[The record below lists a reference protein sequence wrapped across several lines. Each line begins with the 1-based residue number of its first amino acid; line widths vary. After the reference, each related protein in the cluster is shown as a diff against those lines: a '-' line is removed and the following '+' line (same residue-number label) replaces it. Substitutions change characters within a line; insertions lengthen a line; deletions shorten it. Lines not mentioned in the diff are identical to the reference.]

1 VVRVLTSGCRAR
13 FNNRLQEATHVRIA
27 LLISS
32 LLLATDLLAQ
42 AGSPALDEP
51 RPIEAV
57 DTVFIEDLT
66 WMEVRD
72 AIQAGKS
79 TVLVASGG
87 VEQNGPYLVTG
98 KHNVV
103 LQAMT
108 ESIARKLGN
117 ALVAPIIAFV
127 PEGDFDPPT
136 GHMRYPGT
144 ISLTQETY
152 KALLRD
158 IASSLKAHG
167 FEHVIFIGDSGGNQ
181 TGMKEVAS
189 ELTVRFRGKPGVHF
203 IPEFYDYDGLMAWLK
218 EQGYPQVD
226 QGLHDDYGITS
237 IMMSVEPESVR
248 YRQRVVKG
256 LDSINGIR
264 ITPIEK
270 TQEVGRK
277 AVEWRAEQTVEAIR
291 KAVSSQ
297 PASSP

>member
-1 VVRVLTSGCRAR
+1 MRFVLPLA
-13 FNNRLQEATHVRIA
+13 FV
-27 LLISS
+27 LLGTE
-32 LLLATDLLAQ
+32 LFAQ
-42 AGSPALDEP
+42 AGSPPIDEP

-72 AIQAGKS
+72 ALKAGKTTAIVS
-79 TVLVASGG
+79 SGG

-117 ALVAPIIAFV
+117 ALVAPIIPFV
-127 PEGDFDPPT
+127 PEGDFNPPT
-136 GHMRYPGT
+136 GHMKYPGT
-144 ISLTQETY
+144 ISVTQETY

-167 FEHVIFIGDSGGNQ
+167 FEHIVFIGDSGGNQ

-189 ELTVRFRGKPGVHF
+189 ELDTRFGGKPGVHF
-203 IPEFYDYDGLMAWLK
+203 IPEFYDYDGLMTWLG
-218 EQGYPQVD
+218 EQGYKQVD

-237 IMMSVEPESVR
+237 IMMTVDPESVR
-248 YRQRVVKG
+248 YKQRVVKG
-256 LDSINGIR
+256 LDSINGIK

-270 TQEVGRK
+270 TQDAGRK
-277 AVEWRAEQTVEAIR
+277 AVEWRATKTVEAIR
-291 KAVSSQ
+291 KAVSSH
-297 PASSP
+297 PTSSP

>member
-1 VVRVLTSGCRAR
+1 MRFALPLAFVLLSGEL
-13 FNNRLQEATHVRIA
+13 F
-27 LLISS
+27 
-32 LLLATDLLAQ
+32 AQ
-42 AGSPALDEP
+42 AGSPAPDEP
-51 RPIEAV
+51 RPIDAV

-72 AIQAGKS
+72 AIKAGKTS
-79 TVLVASGG
+79 VLVATGG

-103 LQAMT
+103 LHAMT

-127 PEGDFDPPT
+127 PEGDTDPPT

-167 FEHVIFIGDSGGNQ
+167 FEHIIFIGDSGGNQ
-181 TGMKEVAS
+181 TGMKEVAA
-189 ELTVRFRGKPGVHF
+189 ELTARFRGKPGVHF
-203 IPEFYDYDGLMAWLK
+203 IPEFYDYDGLMAWLDQ
-218 EQGYPQVD
+218 QGYKQVD

-237 IMMSVEPESVR
+237 IMMTVDPQSVR
-248 YRQRVVKG
+248 YKQRVVKG
-256 LDSINGIR
+256 LDSINGIK
-264 ITPIEK
+264 ITPVEK
-270 TQEVGRK
+270 TEEAGRK
-277 AVEWRAEQTVEAIR
+277 AIEWRASQTVDAIR
-291 KAVSSQ
+291 KAIASR
-297 PASSP
+297 PTSSP

>member
-1 VVRVLTSGCRAR
+1 MR
-13 FNNRLQEATHVRIA
+13 FV
-27 LLISS
+27 S
-32 LLLATDLLAQ
+32 LLAFILLASGLFAQ
-42 AGSPALDEP
+42 GGQPALDEP

-72 AIQAGKS
+72 AIGAGKT

-127 PEGDFDPPT
+127 PEGDVDPPT

-144 ISLTQETY
+144 ISLTQETF

-158 IASSLKAHG
+158 IASSLRAHG
-167 FEHVIFIGDSGGNQ
+167 FEHIIFIGDSGGNQ
-181 TGMKEVAS
+181 TGMKEVAA
-189 ELTVRFRGKPGVHF
+189 ELTARFRGKPGVHF
-203 IPEFYDYDGLMAWLK
+203 IPEFYDYEGLMSWLA

-237 IMMSVEPESVR
+237 IMMSVDPASVR
-248 YRQRVVKG
+248 YQQRVVKG
-256 LDSINGIR
+256 LDSINGIK
-264 ITPIEK
+264 ISPVEK
-270 TQEVGRK
+270 TREVGRK
-277 AVEWRAEQTVEAIR
+277 AVEWRAQKTVDAIR
-291 KAVSSQ
+291 KAVSSL
-297 PASSP
+297 PASLP

>member
-1 VVRVLTSGCRAR
+1 MKT
-13 FNNRLQEATHVRIA
+13 A
-27 LLISS
+27 LP
-32 LLLATDLLAQ
+32 LALVFFAADLFAQ
-42 AGSPALDEP
+42 AGSPPLDEP
-51 RPIEAV
+51 RPIDAV

-72 AIQAGKS
+72 AIKAGK
-79 TVLVASGG
+79 TTALVASGG

-117 ALVAPIIAFV
+117 ALVAPIIPFV

-144 ISLTQETY
+144 ISVTQDTY

-158 IASSLKAHG
+158 IGSSLKAHG
-167 FEHVIFIGDSGGNQ
+167 FENIIFIGDSGGNQ
-181 TGMKEVAS
+181 TGMNEVAT
-189 ELTVRFRGKPGVHF
+189 ELTSRFGGKPGVHF
-203 IPEFYDYDGLMAWLK
+203 IPEFYDYPGLMDWLK
-218 EQGYPQVD
+218 AEGYPQVD

-237 IMMSVEPESVR
+237 IMATVDPDSVR

-256 LDSINGIR
+256 LDSINGIK
-264 ITPIEK
+264 ITPLEK
-270 TQEVGRK
+270 TQELGRK
-277 AVEWRAEQTVEAIR
+277 AVEWRANKTIDAIR
-291 KAVSSQ
+291 KAVSGR
-297 PASSP
+297 ATSSP

>member
-1 VVRVLTSGCRAR
+1 VARVLTSGCRAR

-248 YRQRVVKG
+248 YRQRVLKG

>member
-1 VVRVLTSGCRAR
+1 VARVLTSGCRAR

-27 LLISS
+27 LLISF

-72 AIQAGKS
+72 AIQAGKN

-248 YRQRVVKG
+248 YRQRVLKG

-291 KAVSSQ
+291 KAVSSH

>member
-1 VVRVLTSGCRAR
+1 MR
-13 FNNRLQEATHVRIA
+13 FLLPLAFV
-27 LLISS
+27 LISGEVF
-32 LLLATDLLAQ
+32 AQ
-42 AGSPALDEP
+42 AGSPAPDEP

-72 AIQAGKS
+72 AIKAGNTS
-79 TVLVASGG
+79 VLVATGG
-87 VEQNGPYLVTG
+87 MEQNGPYLVTG

-127 PEGDFDPPT
+127 PEGDIDPPT

-144 ISLTQETY
+144 ISLTEQTY
-152 KALLRD
+152 QALLRD

-167 FEHVIFIGDSGGNQ
+167 FEHIIFIGDSGGNQ
-181 TGMKEVAS
+181 AGMKAVAE
-189 ELTVRFRGKPGVHF
+189 ELTARFGGRPGVHF
-203 IPEFYDYDGLMAWLK
+203 IPEFYDYEGLMDWLK

-237 IMMSVEPESVR
+237 IMMSVDPESVR
-248 YRQRVVKG
+248 YRQRVAKG
-256 LDSINGIR
+256 LDSINGLK
-264 ITPIEK
+264 ITPVAK

-277 AVEWRAEQTVEAIR
+277 AVEWRANKTVEAIL
-291 KAVSSQ
+291 KALSGQ
-297 PASSP
+297 PPSSP

>member
-1 VVRVLTSGCRAR
+1 VARVLTSGCRAR

-248 YRQRVVKG
+248 YRQRVLKG

-291 KAVSSQ
+291 KAVSSH

>member
-1 VVRVLTSGCRAR
+1 MRFALPLAFVLLSGEL
-13 FNNRLQEATHVRIA
+13 F
-27 LLISS
+27 
-32 LLLATDLLAQ
+32 AQ
-42 AGSPALDEP
+42 AGSPAPDEP
-51 RPIEAV
+51 RPIDAV

-72 AIQAGKS
+72 AIKAGKTS
-79 TVLVASGG
+79 VLVATGG

-127 PEGDFDPPT
+127 PEGDTDPPT

-158 IASSLKAHG
+158 VASSLKAHG
-167 FEHVIFIGDSGGNQ
+167 FEHILFIGDSGGNQ
-181 TGMKEVAS
+181 AGMKEVAS
-189 ELTVRFRGKPGVHF
+189 ELTARFGGKPGVHF
-203 IPEFYDYDGLMAWLK
+203 IPEFYDYEGLTAWLDQ
-218 EQGYPQVD
+218 QGYEQVD

-237 IMMSVEPESVR
+237 IMMTVDPQSVR
-248 YRQRVVKG
+248 YKQRVVKG
-256 LDSINGIR
+256 LDSINGIK

-270 TQEVGRK
+270 TQEAGRK
-277 AVEWRAEQTVEAIR
+277 AVEWRANKTVEAIR
-291 KAVSSQ
+291 KAVSGQ
-297 PASSP
+297 KTSSP

>member
-1 VVRVLTSGCRAR
+1 M
-13 FNNRLQEATHVRIA
+13 RLSLSLA
-27 LLISS
+27 LALFAGNAFGRSP
-32 LLLATDLLAQ
+32 Q

-51 RPIEAV
+51 RPIETV

-72 AIQAGKS
+72 AIKAGKTS
-79 TVLVASGG
+79 VLVATGG

-117 ALVAPIIAFV
+117 ALVAPIVAFV

-144 ISLTQETY
+144 IGLSEETY

-158 IASSLKAHG
+158 IASSLKTHG
-167 FEHVIFIGDSGGNQ
+167 FEHVVFIGDSGGNQ
-181 TGMKEVAS
+181 TGMKEVAA
-189 ELTVRFRGKPGVHF
+189 ELTARFGGKPGVHF
-203 IPEFYDYDGLMAWLK
+203 IPEFYDYPGLMTYL
-218 EQGYPQVD
+218 EQQGHKQVD
-226 QGLHDDYGITS
+226 QGIHDDYGITS
-237 IMMSVEPESVR
+237 IMMTVDPKSVR
-248 YRQRVVKG
+248 YQQRVVKG
-256 LDSINGIR
+256 LDSINGIK
-264 ITPIEK
+264 ITPVEK

-277 AVEWRAEQTVEAIR
+277 AIEWRANKTVEAIR
-291 KAVSSQ
+291 KAIGGK
-297 PASSP
+297 ATSSP

>member
-1 VVRVLTSGCRAR
+1 LARVLTSGCRAR

-27 LLISS
+27 LLISF

-72 AIQAGKS
+72 AIQAGKN

-248 YRQRVVKG
+248 YRQRVLKG

-291 KAVSSQ
+291 KAVSSH

>member
-1 VVRVLTSGCRAR
+1 MRFLLT
-13 FNNRLQEATHVRIA
+13 LA
-27 LLISS
+27 LPLFAGNAYS
-32 LLLATDLLAQ
+32 Q

-72 AIQAGKS
+72 AIKGGKTS
-79 TVLVASGG
+79 VLVATGG

-117 ALVAPIIAFV
+117 ALVAPIVPFV

-136 GHMRYPGT
+136 GHMKYPGT
-144 ISLTQETY
+144 ISLSQETY

-158 IASSLKAHG
+158 IASSLKTHG
-167 FEHVIFIGDSGGNQ
+167 FEHILFIGDSGGNQ
-181 TGMKEVAS
+181 TGMKEVAA
-189 ELTVRFRGKPGVHF
+189 ELTARFGGRPGVHF
-203 IPEFYDYDGLMAWLK
+203 IPEFYDYDGLMAWLDR
-218 EQGYPQVD
+218 EGYKQVD
-226 QGLHDDYGITS
+226 QGIHDDYGITS
-237 IMMSVEPESVR
+237 MMMTVDPKSVR
-248 YRQRVVKG
+248 YQQRVVKG
-256 LDSINGIR
+256 LDSINGLKL
-264 ITPIEK
+264 TPVEK

-277 AVEWRAEQTVEAIR
+277 AIEWRATKTVEAIR
-291 KAVSSQ
+291 KAVG
-297 PASSP
+297 AKTTSSP